1 MYYLLPSD
9 IRSCRWDIA
18 RDFDSPASI
27 IQFCHAVLPDS
38 PGDSNPFFTEAF
50 RELMIGV
57 MISLN
62 ITQPGRWDLGDVV
75 HILESRDFTAQVL
88 NRTPASRSRL
98 RFMNNERTWAN
109 IEATLETRLN
119 DFRIMA
125 AMWSRARG
133 TFSLVDFVQSEGV
146 LILGRDPRYAA
157 LLDPLNVL
165 LFTQLFGQLLA
176 QSDAPTGRTHL
187 VIDELTVA
195 AGEGK
200 PLPGFKDIC
209 ERGASRGVVV
219 AVAFQSYAD
228 VKALY
233 EDSGDA
239 ILGMLQHQVFLRA
252 GDYPTAEFGAKHFG
266 KTRKWTKGPPGD
278 SENTSWQWLEVD
290 VVPYEKFLELKPAT
304 PEDGISG
311 YRLSPGRDD
320 AGLFHLPGSWVAA
333 NLPKRSEDVKPYLER
348 PVSHQYLEPLSFSDL
363 KRLRLSLPEEEDEAK
378 AASRRR
384 PFRRA
389 PIGGRPRFRRRPVQR
404 MTSRGNCAA
413 SSVSAQNFDEDED
426 DAPSSLI
433 PRRFALAFVVTL
445 NQRGGRD
452 ETSRLFADGELSA
465 LREAAPGTRAAGRG
479 VRPVA
484 G

>member
-1 MYYLLPSD
+1 MESLLESLSHAVAELTGLAPTASYYAVLVAIVVIALVVLGGLVCLAEWLDVPQSFEKAQPPGISPAPVIWGGRWLHHEMQKYQFVITGTTRSGKSLLLLLYLRSVLSRITPGSGRRLILFDPKNELHPYILEYAQVPVYYLLPSD
-9 IRSCRWDIA
+9 MRSCRWDIA
-18 RDFDSPASI
+18 RDFDSPAGI
-27 IQFCHAVLPDS
+27 IQFCHAVLPDT
-38 PGDSNPFFTEAF
+38 PGDSNPYFREAF

-75 HILESRDFTAQVL
+75 HILESRDFMAQVL

-133 TFSLVDFVQSEGV
+133 TFSLVDFVQSEGI

-219 AVAFQSYAD
+219 AIAFQSYAD

-233 EDSGDA
+233 QDSGDA

-252 GDYPTAEFGAKHFG
+252 GDYPTAEFGMKSFG
-266 KTRKWTKGPPGD
+266 KTREWVPVHSNTQGPEGN
-278 SENTSWQWLEVD
+278 SHTE
-290 VVPYEKFLELKPAT
+290 T
-304 PEDGISG
+304 P
-311 YRLSPGRDD
+311 
-320 AGLFHLPGSWVAA
+320 HWH
-333 NLPKRSEDVKPYLER
+333 ER
-348 PVSHQYLEPLSFSDL
+348 
-363 KRLRLSLPEEEDEAK
+363 
-378 AASRRR
+378 
-384 PFRRA
+384 
-389 PIGGRPRFRRRPVQR
+389 
-404 MTSRGNCAA
+404 
-413 SSVSAQNFDEDED
+413 
-426 DAPSSLI
+426 
-433 PRRFALAFVVTL
+433 
-445 NQRGGRD
+445 
-452 ETSRLFADGELSA
+452 
-465 LREAAPGTRAAGRG
+465 GRG
-479 VRPVA
+479 AV
-484 G
+484 

>member
-1 MYYLLPSD
+1 MT
-9 IRSCRWDIA
+9 
-18 RDFDSPASI
+18 FASWPP
-27 IQFCHAVLPDS
+27 CGHEP
-38 PGDSNPFFTEAF
+38 E
-50 RELMIGV
+50 
-57 MISLN
+57 
-62 ITQPGRWDLGDVV
+62 GR
-75 HILESRDFTAQVL
+75 
-88 NRTPASRSRL
+88 SRS
-98 RFMNNERTWAN
+98 
-109 IEATLETRLN
+109 
-119 DFRIMA
+119 
-125 AMWSRARG
+125 S
-133 TFSLVDFVQSEGV
+133 DFVQSEGI

-219 AVAFQSYAD
+219 AIAFQSYAD

-233 EDSGDA
+233 QDSGDA
-239 ILGMLQHQVFLRA
+239 ILGMLQHQVFFVRGIIPLRNS
-252 GDYPTAEFGAKHFG
+252 GRRISAKRVSG
-266 KTRKWTKGPPGD
+266 RRALQGD
-278 SENTSWQWLEVD
+278 SENTSWQWLERD
-290 VVPYEKFLELKPAT
+290 VVPFEKFLELKPAT

-378 AASRRR
+378 AALPKAAISPRPDRR
-384 PFRRA
+384 PA
-389 PIGGRPRFRRRPVQR
+389 ALRRRPVQR
-404 MTSRGNCAA
+404 MTSRGNCDA
-413 SSVSAQNFDEDED
+413 SSV
-426 DAPSSLI
+426 AP
-433 PRRFALAFVVTL
+433 
-445 NQRGGRD
+445 
-452 ETSRLFADGELSA
+452 EL
-465 LREAAPGTRAAGRG
+465 
-479 VRPVA
+479 
-484 G
+484 